1 MKADNLGLVAAAF
14 NVDTAIAVAV
24 FALDSLLGVI
34 GMALRRGVFCV
45 AGCAYFTTRA
55 SSTGDFHA
63 LTVEPDP
70 IGRVFGGWGL
80 PVSG

>member
-14 NVDTAIAVAV
+14 TVENAIAVTV
-24 FALDSLLGVI
+24 FALDSLLGGI
-34 GMALRRGVFCV
+34 GMAVRRGVFCV
-45 AGCAYFTTRA
+45 ASCAYFTTRA
-55 SSTGDFHA
+55 SGTSDFYV
-63 LTVEPDP
+63 LTVGLDA